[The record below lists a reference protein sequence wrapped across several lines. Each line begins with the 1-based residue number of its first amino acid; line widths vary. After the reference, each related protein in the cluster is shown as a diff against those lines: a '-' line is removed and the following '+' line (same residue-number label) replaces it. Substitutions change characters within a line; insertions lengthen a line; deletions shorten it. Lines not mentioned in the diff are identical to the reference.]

1 MGMFERFAAQVR
13 ARHATGSPGSSP
25 DQATGATD
33 VSSAYGTRMDS
44 TGSHADSACASPCER
59 NLARTLAQEAD
70 AGGGDA
76 RWALLFSGDVQGVGF
91 RWTNQALAREHG
103 LSGWTR
109 NLDDG
114 TVAVEIQG
122 PPAAVA
128 AHLTHLHAH
137 YQRFGNRIWLESAQ
151 TRTRIEDERDFE
163 VRW

>member
-1 MGMFERFAAQVR
+1 MGMFERFAALVR
-13 ARHATGSPGSSP
+13 ERHAVNSPGSSP
-25 DQATGATD
+25 GQATGVAGASDARPRTD
-33 VSSAYGTRMDS
+33 GADPHAGSA
-44 TGSHADSACASPCER
+44 HESPCEH
-59 NLARTLAQEAD
+59 NLTRALAQEAA

-103 LSGWTR
+103 LSGWAR

-128 AHLTHLHAH
+128 AHLARLHAH